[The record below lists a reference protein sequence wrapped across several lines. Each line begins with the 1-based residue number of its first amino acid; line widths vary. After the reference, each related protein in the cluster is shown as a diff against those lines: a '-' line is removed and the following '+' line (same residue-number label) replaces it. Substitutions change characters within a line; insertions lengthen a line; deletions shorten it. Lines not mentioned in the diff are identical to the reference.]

1 VTPPDRA
8 TPTGPEDQRFQDL
21 AAAVLDEALALHPDL
36 ASELGDHRFDD
47 RLPDMRPQALDDER
61 RALEERLRE
70 LEALDLAALQADN
83 RVDAEILTTA
93 LRARRYELDV
103 LREHEWNPLVANPA
117 GAVYTLLARDFAP
130 LAERLRSLAGRLKAV
145 PESLAVAR
153 RGLHDLPRVHL
164 ETAIGQFAGAA
175 ALIGEEVDRALE
187 AEPAMRSEVDAVRP
201 AALEAVDE
209 HRRWLADRLDSL
221 DGPGPDP
228 RIGPER
234 FARKLAHT
242 LDAAATSDEILARA
256 EAELVRVEE
265 EIARTASHLDGQ
277 GPPGPE
283 VVRKVLDRLAEDRP
297 DDATILD
304 LCRRSLEG
312 VTAFVREH
320 DLVTVH
326 DDPIEIIEMPEFN
339 RGVAVAYCD
348 PPGPLEPAP
357 LPTFFAVSPTP
368 EGWPPERVVSFYR
381 EYNAHMIH
389 NLTVHE
395 AMPGHALQLAHSRRF
410 RAPTRVRA
418 ALWSG
423 PMVEGW
429 AVYAERLAA
438 EHGHHGDA
446 LRMQQ
451 LKMQLRMIINAILD
465 ARVHAHGMTEG
476 EAMRLM
482 MERGHQEEGEATGK
496 WRRALLS
503 STQLSTYFVGYIE
516 VSDLA
521 ADLRAARP
529 GLRERALHDEL
540 LAHGSPPPRHLR
552 TLVGPSGG
560 RVGPAGADGRAHG

>member
-1 VTPPDRA
+1 MA
-8 TPTGPEDQRFQDL
+8 T
-21 AAAVLDEALALHPDL
+21 
-36 ASELGDHRFDD
+36 ELGDHRFDD
-47 RLPDMRPQALDDER
+47 RLPDGRPEALDEER
-61 RALEERLRE
+61 RMLDARLRE
-70 LEALDLAALQADN
+70 LEALDPAAMLPEN
-83 RVDAEILTTA
+83 RIDAEILRSA
-93 LRARRYELDV
+93 LTSRRYELDV
-103 LREHEWNPLVANPA
+103 LREHEWNPLLANPA

-130 LAERLRSLAGRLKAV
+130 LGERLRSLAGRLAGI

-153 RGLHDLPRVHL
+153 RTLLDMPRVHL

-175 ALIGEEVDRALE
+175 ALIGQEVDSALQS
-187 AEPAMRSEVDAVRP
+187 EPALRQEVDGVRP
-201 AALEAVDE
+201 AALEAVE
-209 HRRWLADRLDSL
+209 RHRRWLADRLESL

-242 LDAAATSDEILARA
+242 LDAAATADEILARA

-265 EIARTASHLDGQ
+265 EIARTAARLEGN
-277 GPPGPE
+277 GAARPE

-297 DDATILD
+297 DDGTILD
-304 LCRRSLEG
+304 LCRRALEQ

-320 DLVTVH
+320 DLVTVY
-326 DDPIEIIEMPEFN
+326 DDPVEIIEMPEFN

-368 EGWPPERVVSFYR
+368 KDWPPERVLSFYR

-395 AMPGHALQLAHSRRF
+395 AMPGHALQLAHGRRF
-410 RAPTRVRA
+410 RGPTRVRD

-423 PMVEGW
+423 PLVEGW
-429 AVYAERLAA
+429 AVYVERVAA
-438 EHGHHGDA
+438 EHGYQGDP

-465 ARVHAHGMTEG
+465 ARVHVHGMTEG

-503 STQLSTYFVGYIE
+503 STQLSTYFVGYTE
-516 VSDLA
+516 VSDLV

-529 GLRERALHDEL
+529 GATDRALHDEVL
-540 LAHGSPPPRHLR
+540 SHGSPPPRHLR
-552 TLVGPSGG
+552 TLVGL
-560 RVGPAGADGRAHG
+560 

>member
-1 VTPPDRA
+1 MTPPDRA
-8 TPTGPEDQRFQDL
+8 TRGTPGAENERFQHL
-21 AAAVLDEALALHPDL
+21 AEAALDEALAMHPDM
-36 ASELGDHRFDD
+36 ATELGDHRFDD
-47 RLPDMRPQALDDER
+47 RLPDARPE
-61 RALEERLRE
+61 ALEEERRTIEGRLRE
-70 LEALDLAALQADN
+70 LEALDLEALLPEH
-83 RVDAEILTTA
+83 RVDAEVLGAA
-93 LRARRYELDV
+93 LRGRRYELEV
-103 LREHEWNPLVANPA
+103 LREHDWNPLVGNPA

-130 LAERLRSLAGRLKAV
+130 LAERLRSLVGRLAAV
-145 PESLAVAR
+145 PESLEVAR
-153 RGLHDLPRVHL
+153 RTLHDMPRVHL

-175 ALIGEEVDRALE
+175 ALIGQEVDAALE
-187 AEPAMRSEVDAVRP
+187 TEPALRPEIDAVRP
-201 AALEAVDE
+201 DALKAVEA

-221 DGPGPDP
+221 EGPGPDP

-242 LDAAATSDEILARA
+242 LDAAATADEILARA
-256 EAELVRVEE
+256 ETELVRVEE
-265 EIARTASHLDGQ
+265 EIARTAARLEGN
-277 GPPGPE
+277 GAAGPE

-297 DDATILD
+297 DDTTILD
-304 LCRRSLEG
+304 LCRRALEG

-320 DLVTVH
+320 DLITVY
-326 DDPIEIIEMPEFN
+326 DDPIEIIQMPEFN

-348 PPGPLEPAP
+348 PPGPLEPAA

-368 EGWPPERVVSFYR
+368 EDWPPERVLSFYR

-395 AMPGHALQLAHSRRF
+395 AMPGHALQLAHARRF
-410 RAPTRVRA
+410 NGPTRVRD

-423 PMVEGW
+423 PLVEGW
-429 AVYAERLAA
+429 AVYVERVAA
-438 EHGHHGDA
+438 EHGYQGDA

-451 LKMQLRMIINAILD
+451 LKMQLRMVINAILD

-521 ADLRAARP
+521 ADLRAGTP
-529 GLRERALHDEL
+529 GLTDRALHDQL
-540 LAHGSPPPRHLR
+540 LSHGSPPPRHLR
-552 TLVGPSGG
+552 TLVGL
-560 RVGPAGADGRAHG
+560 

>member
-8 TPTGPEDQRFQDL
+8 TRGTPGAENERFQHL
-21 AAAVLDEALALHPDL
+21 AEAALDEALAMHPDM
-36 ASELGDHRFDD
+36 ATELGDHRFDD
-47 RLPDMRPQALDDER
+47 RLPDARPE
-61 RALEERLRE
+61 ALEEERRTIEGRLRE
-70 LEALDLAALQADN
+70 LEALDLEALLPEH
-83 RVDAEILTTA
+83 RVDAEVLGAA
-93 LRARRYELDV
+93 LRGRRYELEV
-103 LREHEWNPLVANPA
+103 LREHDWNPLVGNPA

-130 LAERLRSLAGRLKAV
+130 LAERLRSLVGRLAAV
-145 PESLAVAR
+145 PESLEVAR
-153 RGLHDLPRVHL
+153 RTLHDMPRVHL

-175 ALIGEEVDRALE
+175 ALIGQEVDAALE
-187 AEPAMRSEVDAVRP
+187 TEPALRPEIDAVRP
-201 AALEAVDE
+201 DALKAVEA

-221 DGPGPDP
+221 EGPGPDP

-242 LDAAATSDEILARA
+242 LDAAATADEILVRA
-256 EAELVRVEE
+256 ETELVRVEE
-265 EIARTASHLDGQ
+265 EIARTAARLEGN
-277 GPPGPE
+277 GAAGPE

-297 DDATILD
+297 DDTTILD
-304 LCRRSLEG
+304 LCRRALEG

-320 DLVTVH
+320 DLITVY
-326 DDPIEIIEMPEFN
+326 DDPIEIIQMPEFN

-348 PPGPLEPAP
+348 PPGPLEPAA

-368 EGWPPERVVSFYR
+368 EDWPPERVLSFYR

-395 AMPGHALQLAHSRRF
+395 AMPGHALQLAHARRF
-410 RAPTRVRA
+410 NGPTRVRD

-423 PMVEGW
+423 PLVEGW
-429 AVYAERLAA
+429 AVYVERVAA
-438 EHGHHGDA
+438 EHGYQGDA

-451 LKMQLRMIINAILD
+451 LKMQLRMVINAILD

-521 ADLRAARP
+521 ADLRAATP
-529 GLRERALHDEL
+529 GLTDRALHDQL
-540 LAHGSPPPRHLR
+540 LSHGSPPPRHLR
-552 TLVGPSGG
+552 TLVGL
-560 RVGPAGADGRAHG
+560 

>member
-8 TPTGPEDQRFQDL
+8 TRGTPGAENERFQHL
-21 AAAVLDEALALHPDL
+21 AEAALDEALAMHPDM
-36 ASELGDHRFDD
+36 ATELGDHRFDD
-47 RLPDMRPQALDDER
+47 RLPDARPE
-61 RALEERLRE
+61 ALEEERRTIEGRLRE
-70 LEALDLAALQADN
+70 LEALDLEALLPEH
-83 RVDAEILTTA
+83 RVDAEVLGAA
-93 LRARRYELDV
+93 LRGRRYELEV
-103 LREHEWNPLVANPA
+103 LREHDWNPLVGNPA

-130 LAERLRSLAGRLKAV
+130 LAERLRSLVGRLAAV
-145 PESLAVAR
+145 PESLEVAR
-153 RGLHDLPRVHL
+153 RTLHDMPRVHL

-175 ALIGEEVDRALE
+175 ALIGQEVDAALE
-187 AEPAMRSEVDAVRP
+187 TEPALRPEIDAVRP
-201 AALEAVDE
+201 DALKAVEA

-221 DGPGPDP
+221 EGPGPDP

-242 LDAAATSDEILARA
+242 LDAAATADEILVRA
-256 EAELVRVEE
+256 ETELVRVEE
-265 EIARTASHLDGQ
+265 EIARTAARLEGN
-277 GPPGPE
+277 GAAGPE

-297 DDATILD
+297 DDTTILD
-304 LCRRSLEG
+304 LCRRALEG

-320 DLVTVH
+320 DLITVY
-326 DDPIEIIEMPEFN
+326 DDPIEIIQMPEFN

-348 PPGPLEPAP
+348 PPGPLEPAA

-368 EGWPPERVVSFYR
+368 EDWPPERVLSFYR

-395 AMPGHALQLAHSRRF
+395 AMPGHALQLAHARRF
-410 RAPTRVRA
+410 NGPTRVRD

-423 PMVEGW
+423 PLVEGW
-429 AVYAERLAA
+429 AVYVERVAA
-438 EHGHHGDA
+438 EHGYQGDA

-451 LKMQLRMIINAILD
+451 LKMQLRMVINAILD

-521 ADLRAARP
+521 ADLRAGTP
-529 GLRERALHDEL
+529 GLTDRVLHDQL
-540 LAHGSPPPRHLR
+540 LSHGSPPPRHLR
-552 TLVGPSGG
+552 TLVGL
-560 RVGPAGADGRAHG
+560 

>member
-1 VTPPDRA
+1 MTPPDRA
-8 TPTGPEDQRFQDL
+8 TTREPSGPRDERFQRL
-21 AAAVLDEALALHPDL
+21 AGAALDEALALHPDM
-36 ASELGDHRFDD
+36 ATELGDHRFDD
-47 RLPDMRPQALDDER
+47 RLPDGRPEALDEER
-61 RALEERLRE
+61 RMLDARLRE
-70 LEALDLAALQADN
+70 LEALDLVTLLPDN
-83 RVDAEILTTA
+83 RVDTEILGAA

-117 GAVYTLLARDFAP
+117 GAVYTLLAREFAP
-130 LAERLRSLAGRLKAV
+130 LAERLRSLAGRLAAV
-145 PESLAVAR
+145 PESLEVAR
-153 RGLHDLPRVHL
+153 RTLHDMPRVHL

-175 ALIGEEVDRALE
+175 ALIGQEVDAALE
-187 AEPAMRSEVDAVRP
+187 AEPALRPEVDAVRP
-201 AALEAVDE
+201 AALRAVEE

-242 LDAAATSDEILARA
+242 LDAAATADEILARA
-256 EAELVRVEE
+256 EADLVRVEE
-265 EIARTASHLDGQ
+265 EIARTASRLEGDGAA
-277 GPPGPE
+277 GPE

-297 DDATILD
+297 DDTTILD
-304 LCRRSLEG
+304 LCRRALEG
-312 VTAFVREH
+312 VTGFVREH
-320 DLVTVH
+320 DLVTVY

-368 EGWPPERVVSFYR
+368 GDWPPERVLSFYR

-395 AMPGHALQLAHSRRF
+395 AMPGHALQLAHARRF
-410 RAPTRVRA
+410 SAPTRVRD

-423 PMVEGW
+423 PLVEGW
-429 AVYAERLAA
+429 AVYVERVAA
-438 EHGHHGDA
+438 ENGYQGDA

-451 LKMQLRMIINAILD
+451 LKMQLRMVINAILD

-503 STQLSTYFVGYIE
+503 STQLSTYFVGYVE

-521 ADLRAARP
+521 ADLRAATP
-529 GLRERALHDEL
+529 GVTDRVLHDEL

-552 TLVGPSGG
+552 TLVGL
-560 RVGPAGADGRAHG
+560 

>member
-21 AAAVLDEALALHPDL
+21 AASVLDEALALHPDL
-36 ASELGDHRFDD
+36 ASELGDHRFDGS
-47 RLPDMRPQALDDER
+47 LPDMRPEALDDER
-61 RALEERLRE
+61 RALEERLRQ
-70 LEALDLAALQADN
+70 LEALDLAALRADN

-130 LAERLRSLAGRLKAV
+130 LAERLRSLAGRLEAV

-153 RGLHDLPRVHL
+153 RGLHDMPRVHL

-187 AEPAMRSEVDAVRP
+187 VEPALRSEVDAVRP
-201 AALEAVDE
+201 AALEAVE
-209 HRRWLADRLDSL
+209 AHRRWLADRLDSL

-234 FARKLAHT
+234 FARKLADT

-265 EIARTASHLDGQ
+265 EIARAASRLDGQ

-297 DDATILD
+297 DDETILD

-312 VTAFVREH
+312 ASAFVREH

-326 DDPIEIIEMPEFN
+326 DDAIEIIEMPDFN

-368 EGWPPERVVSFYR
+368 EDWPPERVVSFYR

-389 NLTVHE
+389 NLTLHE
-395 AMPGHALQLAHSRRF
+395 AVPGHALQLAHARRF
-410 RAPTRVRA
+410 SAPTRVRA

-438 EHGHHGDA
+438 EHGYHGDA

-529 GLRERALHDEL
+529 GLGERALHDEL

-552 TLVGPSGG
+552 TLVGPGNGPS
-560 RVGPAGADGRAHG
+560 GPAGADGKPHG

>member
-1 VTPPDRA
+1 MTPPDRA
-8 TPTGPEDQRFQDL
+8 TRGTPGAENERFQHL
-21 AAAVLDEALALHPDL
+21 AEAALDEALAMHPDM
-36 ASELGDHRFDD
+36 ATELGDHRFDD
-47 RLPDMRPQALDDER
+47 RLPDARPE
-61 RALEERLRE
+61 ALEEERRTIEGRLRE
-70 LEALDLAALQADN
+70 LEALDLEALLPEH
-83 RVDAEILTTA
+83 RVDAEVLGAA
-93 LRARRYELDV
+93 LRGRRYELEV
-103 LREHEWNPLVANPA
+103 LREHDWNPLVGNPA

-130 LAERLRSLAGRLKAV
+130 LAERLRSLVGRLAAV
-145 PESLAVAR
+145 PESLEVAR
-153 RGLHDLPRVHL
+153 RTLHDMPRVHL

-175 ALIGEEVDRALE
+175 ALIGQEVDAALE
-187 AEPAMRSEVDAVRP
+187 TEPALRPEIDAVRP
-201 AALEAVDE
+201 DALKAVEA

-221 DGPGPDP
+221 EGPGPDP

-242 LDAAATSDEILARA
+242 LDAAATADEILARA
-256 EAELVRVEE
+256 ETELVRVEE
-265 EIARTASHLDGQ
+265 EIARTAARLEGN
-277 GPPGPE
+277 GAAGPE

-297 DDATILD
+297 DDTTILD
-304 LCRRSLEG
+304 LCRRALEG

-320 DLVTVH
+320 DLITVY
-326 DDPIEIIEMPEFN
+326 DDPIEIIQMPEFN

-348 PPGPLEPAP
+348 PPGPLEPAA

-368 EGWPPERVVSFYR
+368 EDWPPERVLSFYR

-395 AMPGHALQLAHSRRF
+395 AMPGHALQLAHARRF
-410 RAPTRVRA
+410 NGPTRVRD

-423 PMVEGW
+423 PLVEGW
-429 AVYAERLAA
+429 AVYVERVAA
-438 EHGHHGDA
+438 EHGYQGDA

-451 LKMQLRMIINAILD
+451 LKMQLRMVINAILD

-521 ADLRAARP
+521 ADLRAATP
-529 GLRERALHDEL
+529 GLTDRALHDQL
-540 LAHGSPPPRHLR
+540 LSHGSPPPRHLR
-552 TLVGPSGG
+552 TLVGL
-560 RVGPAGADGRAHG
+560 

>member
-8 TPTGPEDQRFQDL
+8 TPPGPEDQRFKEV
-21 AAAVLDEALALHPDL
+21 AEETLDEALALHPDM
-36 ASELGDHRFDD
+36 ATELGDHRFDD
-47 RLPDMRPQALDDER
+47 RLPDGRPEALDQER
-61 RALEERLRE
+61 RMLDARLRE
-70 LEALDLAALQADN
+70 LETIDLAALLPDN
-83 RVDAEILTTA
+83 RVDAQILGTA
-93 LRARRYELDV
+93 LRARGYELDV

-130 LAERLRSLAGRLKAV
+130 LAERLRSLTGRLADV
-145 PESLAVAR
+145 PESLEVAR
-153 RGLHDLPRVHL
+153 RTLHEMPRVHL

-175 ALIGEEVDRALE
+175 ALVGHEVDAALE
-187 AEPAMRSEVDAVRP
+187 AEPALRSEVDAVRP
-201 AALEAVDE
+201 AALEAVEE

-234 FARKLAHT
+234 FARKLADT
-242 LDAAATSDEILARA
+242 LDAAATADEILARA
-256 EAELVRVEE
+256 EAELPRVEE
-265 EIARTASHLDGQ
+265 QIARTASRLDGQ
-277 GPPGPE
+277 DPPGPE
-283 VVRKVLDRLAEDRP
+283 LVRKVLDRLATDRP

-304 LCRRSLEG
+304 LCRRALEG

-320 DLVTVH
+320 DLVTVY

-368 EGWPPERVVSFYR
+368 EDWPPERVTSFYR
-381 EYNAHMIH
+381 EYNAHMIQD
-389 NLTVHE
+389 LTVHE
-395 AMPGHALQLAHSRRF
+395 AMPGHALQLAHARRF
-410 RAPTRVRA
+410 SAPTRVRA

-423 PMVEGW
+423 PLVEGW

-451 LKMQLRMIINAILD
+451 LKMQLRMVINAILD

-521 ADLRAARP
+521 ADLRAANP
-529 GLRERALHDEL
+529 GRGERALHDEL

-552 TLVGPSGG
+552 TLVGL
-560 RVGPAGADGRAHG
+560 

>member
-1 VTPPDRA
+1 MTPPDRA
-8 TPTGPEDQRFQDL
+8 TGASAEDGRFQRL
-21 AAAVLDEALALHPDL
+21 SAAALDEALALHPDM
-36 ASELGDHRFDD
+36 ATELGDHRFDD
-47 RLPDMRPQALDDER
+47 RLPDARPE
-61 RALEERLRE
+61 ALEEERRMLEARLRE
-70 LEALDLAALQADN
+70 LEALEEPALLPEN
-83 RVDAEILTTA
+83 RVDAEILRAA
-93 LRARRYELDV
+93 LRSRRYELEV

-130 LAERLRSLAGRLKAV
+130 LGERLRSLAGRLAAV
-145 PESLAVAR
+145 PASLEVAR
-153 RGLHDLPRVHL
+153 RTLHDMPRVHL

-175 ALIGEEVDRALE
+175 ALIGQEVDAALE
-187 AEPAMRSEVDAVRP
+187 AEPALRSELDAARP
-201 AALEAVDE
+201 ATLEAIED
-209 HRRWLADRLDSL
+209 HRRWLTDRLESL

-242 LDAAATSDEILARA
+242 LDAAATADEILARA
-256 EAELVRVEE
+256 EAELLRIEE
-265 EIARTASHLDGQ
+265 EIARTASRLEG
-277 GPPGPE
+277 GAGGPE

-297 DDATILD
+297 DDTTILD
-304 LCRRSLEG
+304 LCRRALAG

-320 DLVTVH
+320 NLVTVY

-348 PPGPLEPAP
+348 PPGPLEEAP

-368 EGWPPERVVSFYR
+368 EDWPPERVISFYR
-381 EYNAHMIH
+381 EYNAHMVH

-410 RAPTRVRA
+410 HGPTRVRD

-423 PMVEGW
+423 PFVEGW
-429 AVYAERLAA
+429 AVYVERVAA
-438 EHGHHGDA
+438 DHGYRGDA

-451 LKMQLRMIINAILD
+451 LKMQLRMVINAILD

-496 WRRALLS
+496 WRRAQLS
-503 STQLSTYFVGYIE
+503 STQLSTYFVGYVE

-521 ADLRAARP
+521 ADLRAANP
-529 GLRERALHDEL
+529 GITDRALHDQL
-540 LAHGSPPPRHLR
+540 LSHGSPPPRHLR
-552 TLVGPSGG
+552 TLVGL
-560 RVGPAGADGRAHG
+560 

>member
-8 TPTGPEDQRFQDL
+8 TRGTPGAENERFQHL
-21 AAAVLDEALALHPDL
+21 AEAALDEALAMHPDM
-36 ASELGDHRFDD
+36 ATELGDHRFDD
-47 RLPDMRPQALDDER
+47 RLPDARPE
-61 RALEERLRE
+61 ALEEERRTIEGRLRE
-70 LEALDLAALQADN
+70 LEALDLEALLPEH
-83 RVDAEILTTA
+83 RVDAEVLGAA
-93 LRARRYELDV
+93 LRGRRYELEV
-103 LREHEWNPLVANPA
+103 LREHDWNPLVGNPA

-130 LAERLRSLAGRLKAV
+130 LAERLRSLVGRLAAV
-145 PESLAVAR
+145 PESLEVAR
-153 RGLHDLPRVHL
+153 RTLHDMPRVHL

-175 ALIGEEVDRALE
+175 ALIGQEVDAALE
-187 AEPAMRSEVDAVRP
+187 TEPALRPEIDAVRP
-201 AALEAVDE
+201 DALKAVEA

-221 DGPGPDP
+221 EGPGPDP

-242 LDAAATSDEILARA
+242 LDAAATADEILARA
-256 EAELVRVEE
+256 ETELVRVEE
-265 EIARTASHLDGQ
+265 EIARTAARLEGN
-277 GPPGPE
+277 GAAGPE

-297 DDATILD
+297 DDTTILD
-304 LCRRSLEG
+304 LCRRALEG

-320 DLVTVH
+320 DLITVY
-326 DDPIEIIEMPEFN
+326 DDPIEIIQMPEFN

-348 PPGPLEPAP
+348 PPGPLEPAA

-368 EGWPPERVVSFYR
+368 EDWPPERVLSFYR

-395 AMPGHALQLAHSRRF
+395 AMPGHALQLAHARRF
-410 RAPTRVRA
+410 NGPTRVRD

-423 PMVEGW
+423 PLVEGW
-429 AVYAERLAA
+429 AVYVERVAA
-438 EHGHHGDA
+438 EHGYQGDA

-451 LKMQLRMIINAILD
+451 LKMQLRMVINAILD

-521 ADLRAARP
+521 ADLRAGTP
-529 GLRERALHDEL
+529 GLTDRVLHDQL
-540 LAHGSPPPRHLR
+540 LSHGSPPPRHLR
-552 TLVGPSGG
+552 TLVGL
-560 RVGPAGADGRAHG
+560 

>member
-1 VTPPDRA
+1 VTPTDQA
-8 TPTGPEDQRFQDL
+8 TSSGPHDERFRRL
-21 AAAVLDEALALHPDL
+21 ASAALDEALALHPDM
-36 ASELGDHRFDD
+36 ATELGDHRFDD
-47 RLPDMRPQALDDER
+47 RLPDGRPEALDEER
-61 RALEERLRE
+61 RMLDARLRE
-70 LEALDLAALQADN
+70 LEALDPAAMLPEN
-83 RVDAEILTTA
+83 RIDAEILRSA
-93 LRARRYELDV
+93 LTSRRYELDV
-103 LREHEWNPLVANPA
+103 LREHEWNPLLANPA

-130 LAERLRSLAGRLKAV
+130 LGERLRSLAGRLAGI

-153 RGLHDLPRVHL
+153 RTLLDMPRVHL

-175 ALIGEEVDRALE
+175 ALIGQEVDSALQS
-187 AEPAMRSEVDAVRP
+187 EPALRQEVDGVRP
-201 AALEAVDE
+201 AALEAVE
-209 HRRWLADRLDSL
+209 RHRRWLADRLESL

-242 LDAAATSDEILARA
+242 LDAAATADEILARA

-265 EIARTASHLDGQ
+265 EIARTAARLEGN
-277 GPPGPE
+277 GAARPE

-297 DDATILD
+297 DDGTILD
-304 LCRRSLEG
+304 LCRRALEQ

-320 DLVTVH
+320 DLVTVY
-326 DDPIEIIEMPEFN
+326 DDPVEIIEMPEFN

-368 EGWPPERVVSFYR
+368 KDWPPERVLSFYR

-395 AMPGHALQLAHSRRF
+395 AMPGHALQLAHGRRF
-410 RAPTRVRA
+410 RGPTRVRD

-423 PMVEGW
+423 PLVEGW
-429 AVYAERLAA
+429 AVYVERVAA
-438 EHGHHGDA
+438 EHGYQGDP

-465 ARVHAHGMTEG
+465 ARVHVHGMTEG

-503 STQLSTYFVGYIE
+503 STQLSTYFVGYTE
-516 VSDLA
+516 VSDLV

-529 GLRERALHDEL
+529 GATDRALHDEVL
-540 LAHGSPPPRHLR
+540 SHGSPPPRHLR
-552 TLVGPSGG
+552 TLVGL
-560 RVGPAGADGRAHG
+560 

>member
-1 VTPPDRA
+1 MWPSTRSACHDPIEVGCAVTPPDRA
-8 TPTGPEDQRFQDL
+8 TTREPSCSHDERFQ
-21 AAAVLDEALALHPDL
+21 
-36 ASELGDHRFDD
+36 
-47 RLPDMRPQALDDER
+47 
-61 RALEERLRE
+61 RLRG
-70 LEALDLAALQADN
+70 LEALDLVTLLPDT
-83 RVDAEILTTA
+83 RVDAEILGAA
-93 LRARRYELDV
+93 LRARHYELDV

-117 GAVYTLLARDFAP
+117 GAVYTLLAREFAP
-130 LAERLRSLAGRLKAV
+130 LAERLRSLAGRLAAV
-145 PESLAVAR
+145 PESLEVAR
-153 RGLHDLPRVHL
+153 RTLPDMPRVPL
-164 ETAIGQFAGAA
+164 ETVIGQFAGAEG
-175 ALIGEEVDRALE
+175 LIGQ
-187 AEPAMRSEVDAVRP
+187 EVDAVRP
-201 AALEAVDE
+201 AALRAVEE

-242 LDAAATSDEILARA
+242 LDAAATADEILARA

-265 EIARTASHLDGQ
+265 EIARTASRLEGDGAA
-277 GPPGPE
+277 GPE

-297 DDATILD
+297 DDTTILD
-304 LCRRSLEG
+304 LCRRALEG

-320 DLVTVH
+320 DLITVY
-326 DDPIEIIEMPEFN
+326 DDPIEIIQMPEFN

-368 EGWPPERVVSFYR
+368 EDWPPERVLSFYR

-395 AMPGHALQLAHSRRF
+395 AMPGHALQLAHARRF
-410 RAPTRVRA
+410 SAPTRVRD

-423 PMVEGW
+423 PLVEGW
-429 AVYAERLAA
+429 AVYVERVAA
-438 EHGHHGDA
+438 DHGYQGDA

-451 LKMQLRMIINAILD
+451 LKMQLRMVINAILD
-465 ARVHAHGMTEG
+465 ARVHAYGMTEG

-482 MERGHQEEGEATGK
+482 MDRGHQEEGEATGK

-521 ADLRAARP
+521 ADLRAGTP
-529 GLRERALHDEL
+529 GLTDRALHDQL
-540 LAHGSPPPRHLR
+540 LSHGSPPPRHLR
-552 TLVGPSGG
+552 TLVGL
-560 RVGPAGADGRAHG
+560 

>member
-1 VTPPDRA
+1 MTPPDRA
-8 TPTGPEDQRFQDL
+8 TRGTPGAENERFQHL
-21 AAAVLDEALALHPDL
+21 AEAALDEALAMHPDM
-36 ASELGDHRFDD
+36 ATELGDHRFDD
-47 RLPDMRPQALDDER
+47 RLPDARPE
-61 RALEERLRE
+61 ALEEERRTIEGRLRE
-70 LEALDLAALQADN
+70 LEALDLEALLPEH
-83 RVDAEILTTA
+83 RVDAEILGAA
-93 LRARRYELDV
+93 LRGRRYELEV
-103 LREHEWNPLVANPA
+103 LREHDWNPLVGNPA

-130 LAERLRSLAGRLKAV
+130 LAERLRSLVGRLAAV
-145 PESLAVAR
+145 PESLEVAR
-153 RGLHDLPRVHL
+153 RTLHDMPRVHL

-175 ALIGEEVDRALE
+175 ALIGQEVDAALE
-187 AEPAMRSEVDAVRP
+187 TEPALRPEIDAVRP
-201 AALEAVDE
+201 DALKAVEA

-221 DGPGPDP
+221 EGPGPDP

-242 LDAAATSDEILARA
+242 LDAAATADEILARA
-256 EAELVRVEE
+256 ETELVRVEE
-265 EIARTASHLDGQ
+265 GIARTAARLEGN
-277 GPPGPE
+277 GAAGPE

-297 DDATILD
+297 DDTTILD
-304 LCRRSLEG
+304 LCRRALEG

-320 DLVTVH
+320 DLITVY
-326 DDPIEIIEMPEFN
+326 DDPIEIIQMPEFN

-348 PPGPLEPAP
+348 PPGPLEPAA

-368 EGWPPERVVSFYR
+368 EDWPPERVLSFYR

-395 AMPGHALQLAHSRRF
+395 AMPGHALQLAHARRF
-410 RAPTRVRA
+410 NGPTRVRD

-423 PMVEGW
+423 PLVEGW
-429 AVYAERLAA
+429 AVYVERVAA
-438 EHGHHGDA
+438 EHGYQGDA

-451 LKMQLRMIINAILD
+451 LKMQLRMVINAILD

-521 ADLRAARP
+521 ADLRAGTP
-529 GLRERALHDEL
+529 GLTDRALHDQL
-540 LAHGSPPPRHLR
+540 LSHGSPPPRHLR
-552 TLVGPSGG
+552 TLVGL
-560 RVGPAGADGRAHG
+560 

>member
-1 VTPPDRA
+1 MTPPDRA
-8 TPTGPEDQRFQDL
+8 TRGTPGAENERFQHL
-21 AAAVLDEALALHPDL
+21 AEAALDEALAMHPDM
-36 ASELGDHRFDD
+36 ATELGDHRFDD
-47 RLPDMRPQALDDER
+47 RLPDARPE
-61 RALEERLRE
+61 ALEEERRTIEGRLRE
-70 LEALDLAALQADN
+70 LEALDLEALLPEH
-83 RVDAEILTTA
+83 RVDAEVLGAA
-93 LRARRYELDV
+93 LRRRRYELEV
-103 LREHEWNPLVANPA
+103 LREHDWNPLVGNPA

-130 LAERLRSLAGRLKAV
+130 LAERLRSLVGRLAAV
-145 PESLAVAR
+145 PESLEVAR
-153 RGLHDLPRVHL
+153 RTLHDMPRVHL

-175 ALIGEEVDRALE
+175 ALIGQEVDAALE
-187 AEPAMRSEVDAVRP
+187 TEPALRPEIDAVRP
-201 AALEAVDE
+201 DALKAVEA

-221 DGPGPDP
+221 EGPGPDP

-242 LDAAATSDEILARA
+242 LDAAATADEILARA
-256 EAELVRVEE
+256 ETELVRVEE
-265 EIARTASHLDGQ
+265 EIARTAARLEGN
-277 GPPGPE
+277 GAAGPE

-297 DDATILD
+297 DDTTILD
-304 LCRRSLEG
+304 LCRRALEG

-320 DLVTVH
+320 DLITVY
-326 DDPIEIIEMPEFN
+326 DDPIEIIQMPEFN

-348 PPGPLEPAP
+348 PPGPLEPAA

-368 EGWPPERVVSFYR
+368 EDWPPERVLSFYR

-395 AMPGHALQLAHSRRF
+395 AMPGHALQLAHARRF
-410 RAPTRVRA
+410 NGPTRVRD

-423 PMVEGW
+423 PLVEGW
-429 AVYAERLAA
+429 AVYVERVAA
-438 EHGHHGDA
+438 EHGYQGDA

-451 LKMQLRMIINAILD
+451 LKMQLRMVINAILD

-521 ADLRAARP
+521 ADLRAGTP
-529 GLRERALHDEL
+529 GLTDRALHDQL
-540 LAHGSPPPRHLR
+540 LSHGSPPPRHLR
-552 TLVGPSGG
+552 TLVGL
-560 RVGPAGADGRAHG
+560 